1 MSAVIAFPIERTARP
16 ESGVRNG
23 PGEVV
28 IFPGVR
34 IERAEFSLSDRL
46 PPARRRR
53 NSPLTA
59 DEPTQQWEG

>member
-1 MSAVIAFPIERTARP
+1 MSAVIAFPIERTARQEP
-16 ESGVRNG
+16 GARRG

-34 IERAEFSLSDRL
+34 IERAEFNLSDRL

-53 NSPLTA
+53 NAPLAA